1 MRCAPVL
8 LAAFGLAVSFTS
20 ALSMERLDRQK
31 RQSRANV
38 QGCTLNPPGIDQPDR
53 PAPDNSIVEITCNTD
68 TAFNLCTFEHLHPMY
83 ENAGNNG
90 NQNEEHS
97 ITCNMAGVEGRG
109 SKSESCQSDTRIT
122 MQATDTTCGI
132 RISNPTPEDTGRW
145 FITVVETHPGGA
157 AQTNNAEKLI
167 YTYNETVLMMQQQRG
182 EQEINRDIEV
192 WYNWDQDEEEWRAGT
207 GANEKVE
214 LRCLAQFGRPTPTIT
229 WHINRDQNND
239 LSGER
244 IFTIREQNGN
254 THDPNGYIKD
264 WQSDIDFEVSTEF
277 LDYLFNTHSI
287 NINPENGQFSFDL
300 TCHASQGD
308 NGEYHEEDITTRIT
322 VKRVYFTDTLRGE
335 TIGMIVGIVLAVLL
349 LIVVCLVLIF
359 LKATERLCFADNDQS
374 YRYHDPKSKRA
385 QPHNAQ
391 R

>member
-1 MRCAPVL
+1 M
-8 LAAFGLAVSFTS
+8 
-20 ALSMERLDRQK
+20 
-31 RQSRANV
+31 
-38 QGCTLNPPGIDQPDR
+38 
-53 PAPDNSIVEITCNTD
+53 
-68 TAFNLCTFEHLHPMY
+68 
-83 ENAGNNG
+83 
-90 NQNEEHS
+90 
-97 ITCNMAGVEGRG
+97 
-109 SKSESCQSDTRIT
+109 
-122 MQATDTTCGI
+122 
-132 RISNPTPEDTGRW
+132 
-145 FITVVETHPGGA
+145 
-157 AQTNNAEKLI
+157 I

-300 TCHASQGD
+300 TCHASQVS
-308 NGEYHEEDITTRIT
+308 NS
-322 VKRVYFTDTLRGE
+322 FT
-335 TIGMIVGIVLAVLL
+335 LL
-349 LIVVCLVLIF
+349 TYI
-359 LKATERLCFADNDQS
+359 
-374 YRYHDPKSKRA
+374 H
-385 QPHNAQ
+385 
-391 R
+391 

>member
-1 MRCAPVL
+1 
-8 LAAFGLAVSFTS
+8 
-20 ALSMERLDRQK
+20 
-31 RQSRANV
+31 
-38 QGCTLNPPGIDQPDR
+38 
-53 PAPDNSIVEITCNTD
+53 
-68 TAFNLCTFEHLHPMY
+68 
-83 ENAGNNG
+83 
-90 NQNEEHS
+90 
-97 ITCNMAGVEGRG
+97 MAGVEGRG

-132 RISNPTPEDTGRW
+132 RISNPSPEDTGRW
-145 FITVVETHPGGA
+145 YITVVETHPGGA
-157 AQTNNAEKLI
+157 AQTNTKETEI
-167 YTYNETVLMMQQQRG
+167 FTYNQTVLMMQQQRG
-182 EQEINRDIEV
+182 EQEIQRDIEI

-207 GANEKVE
+207 SGNEKVE
-214 LRCLAQFGRPTPTIT
+214 LRCLAQFGRPEPTIT
-229 WHINRDQNND
+229 WHINRDKNND
-239 LSGER
+239 LSGEN
-244 IFTIREQNGN
+244 IFSIREQTGN
-254 THDPNGYIKD
+254 THDPNGYIRD
-264 WQSDIDFEVSTEF
+264 WQSDIDFEVSTDF
-277 LDYLFNTHSI
+277 LNYLVNTHSI
-287 NINPENGQFSFDL
+287 NVNPENGQFSFDL

-322 VKRVYFTDTLRGE
+322 VRRVYFSDTLRGE